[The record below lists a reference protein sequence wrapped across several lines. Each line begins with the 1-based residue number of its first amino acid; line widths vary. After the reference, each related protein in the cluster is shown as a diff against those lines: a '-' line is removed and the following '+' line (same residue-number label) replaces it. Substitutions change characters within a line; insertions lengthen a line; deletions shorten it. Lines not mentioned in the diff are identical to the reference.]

1 MDAARPTATIGLM
14 HANSQLLFQK
24 HALPLFRPDQ
34 RVLEI
39 GPDASPSSYHRLLD
53 LSDLTWDT
61 VDFPRAFPLTYTL
74 TEEYHFPIPDGAYDV
89 VLSGQ
94 VIEHVRKIW
103 VWMREVARV
112 CRPGGL
118 VVTINPVSWP
128 YHEAPIDAWRIY
140 PEGMRALY
148 DDAGLEVLSSVW
160 ESLEAKAF
168 HAALPG
174 RSPDQQPPFVR
185 RLFRLLDKA
194 RFPAECA
201 FDTITVGRRRRE
213 L

>member
-1 MDAARPTATIGLM
+1 M
-14 HANSQLLFQK
+14 HTNSKLLFQK
-24 HALPLFRPDQ
+24 YVVPHLRPGQ

-39 GPDASPSSYHRLLD
+39 GPDTSPSNYRKLVD
-53 LSDLTWDT
+53 LPGLTWDT
-61 VDFPRAFPLTYTL
+61 VDFPRDFATTYTL
-74 TEEYHFPIPDGAYDV
+74 AEEYHFPIPDGGYDI

-94 VIEHVRKIW
+94 VIEHVRKVW

-112 CRPGGL
+112 CKPGGL

-174 RSPDQQPPFVR
+174 RSPTHQPAFVR
-185 RLFRLLDKA
+185 RLFRLLNTV

-201 FDTITVGRRRRE
+201 FDTVTVGRRR
-213 L
+213 